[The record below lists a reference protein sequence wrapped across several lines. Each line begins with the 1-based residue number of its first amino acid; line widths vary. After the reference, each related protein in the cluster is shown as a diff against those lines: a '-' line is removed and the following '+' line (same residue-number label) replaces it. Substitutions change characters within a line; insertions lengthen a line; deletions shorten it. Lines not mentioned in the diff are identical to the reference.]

1 MSKSKSRGATYG
13 VYFKDEIMEFH
24 EQHVGRRFYVPRT
37 APDGTNYRDIYE
49 VPESI
54 TAFARDST
62 LFTMSMIGTWEELHD
77 GQR

>member
-37 APDGTNYRDIYE
+37 APDGTNYRDIYGAALGRP
-49 VPESI
+49 V
-54 TAFARDST
+54 
-62 LFTMSMIGTWEELHD
+62 
-77 GQR
+77 